1 MSNAITINLPDAM
14 IQSIDENCKIQG
26 ITRQELI
33 RIATAKMLFEENGST
48 TELHTIVLPDRSTQ
62 TNSESSTCEIP
73 LDKIVSV
80 QYTLN
85 DGKIINIMREKKIY

>member
-1 MSNAITINLPDAM
+1 MLNAITINLPDAM

-33 RIATAKMLFEENGST
+33 RIATAKMLFEENDPT
-48 TELHTIVLPDRSTQ
+48 TELHTVVLPDRSTQ
-62 TNSESSTCEIP
+62 TNSESSTYEIP

-85 DGKIINIMREKKIY
+85 DGKIINIMREKKI

>member
-1 MSNAITINLPDAM
+1 MLNAITINLPDAM
-14 IQSIDENCKIQG
+14 IQSMDENCKIQG

-33 RIATAKMLFEENGST
+33 RIATAKMLFEENGPT
-48 TELHTIVLPDRSTQ
+48 TELHTVVLSDRSTQ
-62 TNSESSTCEIP
+62 TNSESSTYEIP

-85 DGKIINIMREKKIY
+85 DGKIINIMREKKI